1 MDVQHQVQNPSS
13 PTLGKPMEE
22 DDNYLSLRLQSSH
35 PVIQEQLHETTASR
49 SAPQHLSNTYNNH
62 NTCPLP
68 ENWQPKDIYS
78 FEIVRATIASQEQ
91 EDRNDAAANRPVDIV
106 KSSTE
111 QYPGET
117 EDSTGTPLSEA
128 IRPTSIS
135 PSSVTHQSE
144 YEGMTRKVKN
154 PIPSM
159 ESKQPSRGEVVEEQT
174 NVVDEGLKG
183 RAANLSIS
191 ADGNLILSQK
201 TELLSP
207 TDITYL
213 NLGVRTMDTMES
225 AIPTLQPLPPQ
236 PQLEFHRWS
245 GQVLPLAAGSCMPPL
260 HTTEGRSLYLR
271 WNSNHVTD
279 RPVIGKVYYIPDG
292 RNFPTSVIH
301 MQKQQEGFFKHPV
314 LVIGVEDSFAYF
326 YALTKAPPVAIR
338 EMSMCLRVSESTVD
352 EGLYTLR
359 LADGSPRMQTE
370 TWMNL
375 EQRFYIEVSSICTK
389 CT

>member
-49 SAPQHLSNTYNNH
+49 SAPQHLSNTYNH

-106 KSSTE
+106 KSSTKRS
-111 QYPGET
+111 PDET

-128 IRPTSIS
+128 IRPTSSS
-135 PSSVTHQSE
+135 PSSVIHKSE
-144 YEGMTRKVKN
+144 YGGTTCKVKS
-154 PIPSM
+154 PTPSM
-159 ESKQPSRGEVVEEQT
+159 ESKQSSRGEVVDEQT
-174 NVVDEGLKG
+174 NVVDEELKG
-183 RAANLSIS
+183 RARDLSIS
-191 ADGNLILSQK
+191 ADVNLRPGQR
-201 TELLSP
+201 TGLLPP
-207 TDITYL
+207 TDITYS
-213 NLGVRTMDTMES
+213 NLGVRIMDTMGS

-260 HTTEGRSLYLR
+260 HITEGRSLYLR

-279 RPVIGKVYYIPDG
+279 RPIVGKVYYIPDG

-301 MQKQQEGFFKHPV
+301 KQKQQQGFFKHPV

-338 EMSMCLRVSESTVD
+338 EMSVCLRVSESTVD

-389 CT
+389 CA